1 MAIIYSYPYVS
12 TVNNSDTLVISVSDT
27 TADNGF
33 LTKSLTADDLASY
46 VTARVN
52 LNFLGDTGT
61 GIVNLDTQN
70 LTVAG
75 TTNQI
80 DTVASAQTLT
90 VSLPSTLVVPGTMQV
105 VGTANFD
112 SNVTIDIGLTVEDF
126 FISNG
131 NVRLLGPTPFGTT
144 NTLTVNGNTT
154 HNGKL
159 TVTDHLV
166 VTGSTPS
173 TLNALTSLQVNG
185 AADVSG
191 VLTMENNIDMTLNG
205 NIINLLNPVQAQDAA
220 TKAYVD
226 GLVSGGLSFRG
237 SFRADT
243 GEILSG
249 ANTGS
254 YLYNC
259 PGGAG
264 TRVAVSTGDYY
275 IVANTSGNFYCSGD
289 LLNIGDSI
297 IAVADAAADTSTV
310 NDWATLESDNI
321 EGTGIANTIPLWT
334 DSQVLGDSMLSQ
346 DAGATKVT
354 ISGALDLSSS
364 LINNVLDPVAAQDA
378 ATKSYV
384 DTQVATKVDGTGT
397 TNTLPIWSDGPAGIL
412 GDSVISYDP
421 TSDYIGIGTSN
432 PTQKLAI
439 EAGTGGGILVD
450 TAQAGYLTLGASART
465 ESPYATIR
473 LNTGSGGTAVGGEG
487 LVIGLGANEGQVA
500 NPSIAPSASA
510 EAIRI
515 PASNKV
521 HLTELWKDNGSSSN
535 DKYLLIGNDGEIKVG
550 ENPNTNVTSALAGT
564 DYTLTFWTDGAN
576 RVIGDSTLIM
586 TEVSPGAAN
595 PYSLKFGGGSV
606 ATGIRNSVAIGYETT
621 SSGASSL
628 STGFQTTAS
637 GLHAASFNEGTTAS
651 GSRSAAFGQNTIASG
666 SNCFAIGSGTTA
678 ATSLAFAGGLNS
690 TANPSVNGTTA
701 FAYGNALNVT
711 GQNAAGFGQNN
722 TVSGNK
728 AFASGTNNTVSGT
741 SAFVTGLNNTVSGN
755 NSIVAGN
762 NNSNISS
769 NSFAVGA
776 YNDGA
781 SFAKKLLIGEG
792 LTALAQ
798 GQVTVLVGQ
807 YNATLSADTVFA
819 VGSGSGTTGTPTTTQ
834 TAIAV
839 KEGGA
844 IIMEVL
850 PSSTFSASN
859 DAAADAIGVPA
870 GGLYQNNGVVQV
882 NRGGG
887 STTDPLAGGA
897 TSLNDLTDASTV
909 KGGFNGGNNTENLIL
924 GQVATNLPNLDT
936 TSSFGGN
943 VILQPSASGNPTNLT
958 SGYRNVLITERSGQA
973 LTTGSQ
979 NIAIGTGALNDS
991 VTGNSSVA
999 IGVNA
1004 LSLNTKTGT
1013 THNTAVGTGAGVNS
1027 TTGEKITSIG
1037 ANSGWSSF
1045 PGTGS
1050 NITTIGYQ
1058 AWASSSSASNE
1069 ITLGNSSVTALRCA
1083 VTSITSLS
1091 DERDKKD
1098 ITDLEYGLDF
1108 IESLQPKQFVWD
1120 NRTETA
1126 VTKDEEGN
1134 EITEEIHSANKGKK
1148 DFGFIA
1154 QEVQPLDND
1163 VLRLVYDENPDKL
1176 EMSYGKLVPIL
1187 VKAVKELSDKVKALE
1202 NA

>member
-12 TVNNSDTLVISVSDT
+12 TVNNSDTLVISVSDI

-33 LTKSLTADDLASY
+33 LTKSLTADNLASY

-61 GIVNLDTQN
+61 GVVNLDTQN
-70 LTVAG
+70 LSITG
-75 TTNQI
+75 TANQI

-105 VGTANFD
+105 VGPANFD
-112 SNVTIDIGLTVEDF
+112 SNVTIDLGLTVDDF
-126 FISNG
+126 LIANG

-159 TVTDHLV
+159 TVTDNLL

-173 TLNALTSLQVNG
+173 TLNALTSLQVDG
-185 AADVSG
+185 SAFIG
-191 VLTMENNIDMTLNG
+191 GILTMEDNINMTQNG
-205 NIINLLNPVQAQDAA
+205 RIINLEDPQQAQDAA

-226 GLVSGGLSFRG
+226 GIVSGGFSFRG

-249 ANTGS
+249 VNTGS

-275 IVANTSGNFYCSGD
+275 IVANTDGNFYCSGD

-297 IAVADAAADTSTV
+297 IAVADAAADSSTV

-321 EGTGIANTIPLWT
+321 EGTGVANTIPVWT
-334 DSQVLGDSMLSQ
+334 DSQVLGNSLITSVVDGVFPGSKELTFDTTSGFCKFLG
-346 DAGATKVT
+346 GAKLEDGNLT
-354 ISGALDLSSS
+354 INRSGAPITELNEAFDGNASYGVIKLNKTSSHIVTQIS
-364 LINNVLDPVAAQDA
+364 AQDTQT
-378 ATKSYV
+378 ATTYFSSP
-384 DTQVATKVDGTGT
+384 ATGQET
-397 TNTLPIWSDGPAGIL
+397 TNSALRIDNGTRKVYLPQT
-412 GDSVISYDP
+412 YT
-421 TSDYIGIGTSN
+421 TSGAAADRYLIIGT
-432 PTQKLAI
+432 
-439 EAGTGGGILVD
+439 
-450 TAQAGYLTLGASART
+450 
-465 ESPYATIR
+465 
-473 LNTGSGGTAVGGEG
+473 
-487 LVIGLGANEGQVA
+487 
-500 NPSIAPSASA
+500 
-510 EAIRI
+510 
-515 PASNKV
+515 
-521 HLTELWKDNGSSSN
+521 
-535 DKYLLIGNDGEIKVG
+535 DGEIKVG
-550 ENPNTNVTSALAGT
+550 ENPVSNVTSAVAGT
-564 DYTLTFWTDGAN
+564 DYTLTFWTDGVN
-576 RVIGDSTLIM
+576 RAIGDSTLIM

-606 ATGIRNSVAIGYETT
+606 ASGIRNSVAIGYETT
-621 SSGASSL
+621 SSGPSSL

-637 GLHAASFNEGTTAS
+637 GLHAASFNESTTAS
-651 GSRSAAFGQNTIASG
+651 GSRSAAFGQNTVASG
-666 SNCFAIGSGTTA
+666 SNCFAIGNGTTA

-690 TANPSVNGTTA
+690 TANPSLNGTTA
-701 FAYGNALNVT
+701 FAYGSALNVT

-722 TVSGNK
+722 TVSGSR
-728 AFASGTNNTVSGT
+728 ALASGNGNTVSGT
-741 SAFVTGLNNTVSGN
+741 STFATGFNNTVAGN

-762 NNSNISS
+762 NNSNIGS

-807 YNATLSADTVFA
+807 YNATLSGDTVFA
-819 VGSGSGTTGTPTTTQ
+819 VGSGSGATGTPTTTQ

-839 KEGGA
+839 EEGGA
-844 IIMEVL
+844 ITMEVL
-850 PSSTFSASN
+850 RSSTNYTN
-859 DAAADAIGVPA
+859 DAAAAA
-870 GGLYQNNGVVQV
+870 GGVAQGALYQNNGVLQI

-887 STTDPLAGGA
+887 STTDPLAGGGGA

-909 KGGFNGGNNTENLIL
+909 EGGASSNTDNLIL

-936 TSSFGGN
+936 SNSFGRN
-943 VILQPSASGNPTNLT
+943 VILIPSLDNNPTNFSNGSTNVIIGHDTCIDLTTGGFNVAIGNATLTEITDGNRNTAIGTNALQEITASGNGDNVGLGASAGRNAT
-958 SGYRNVLITERSGQA
+958 SG
-973 LTTGSQ
+973 
-979 NIAIGTGALNDS
+979 
-991 VTGNSSVA
+991 TGNTFVGAQSDFPSGAASGSNVTN
-999 IGVNA
+999 IGFQA
-1004 LSLNTKTGT
+1004 QS
-1013 THNTAVGTGAGVNS
+1013 S
-1027 TTGEKITSIG
+1027 TT
-1037 ANSGWSSF
+1037 
-1045 PGTGS
+1045 
-1050 NITTIGYQ
+1050 TI
-1058 AWASSSSASNE
+1058 SNE

-1098 ITDLEYGLDF
+1098 ITELEHGLEF

-1120 NRTETA
+1120 NRTETT
-1126 VTKDEEGN
+1126 VTIDEEGN
-1134 EITEEIHSANKGKK
+1134 EVTQEIHSANKGKK

-1154 QEVQPLDND
+1154 QDVQALDND

>member
-1 MAIIYSYPYVS
+1 MAIIYSYPYVN

-27 TADNGF
+27 TEDSGF
-33 LTKSLTADDLASY
+33 LTRSLTAANLASY

-61 GIVNLDTQN
+61 GIINLDTQT

-112 SNVTIDIGLTVEDF
+112 SNVTMDIGLTVEDF
-126 FISNG
+126 LISNG

-144 NTLTVNGNTT
+144 NTLTINGNTT

-173 TLNALTSLQVNG
+173 TLNALTSLQVNSTASIG
-185 AADVSG
+185 GDTSIGGSLDVLNT
-191 VLTMENNIDMTLNG
+191 LTVTDNQGNG
-205 NIINLLNPVQAQDAA
+205 STIASLLSMGSNRITNLSNPTGAQDAA

-226 GLVSGGLSFRG
+226 GLVSAGLIFKG

-249 ANTGS
+249 SNTGS

-264 TRVAVSTGDYY
+264 TRVAVSVGDYY
-275 IVANTSGNFYCSGD
+275 IVANTGGQFYCSGD
-289 LLNIGDSI
+289 LLNVGDSI
-297 IAVADAAADTSTV
+297 IAVADAAADSSTA

-321 EGTGIANTIPLWT
+321 EGTGLANTIPLWT
-334 DSQVLGDSMLSQ
+334 DSQVLGNSMLSQ

-354 ISGALDLSSS
+354 ISGSLDLSSS

-384 DTQVATKVDGTGT
+384 DASGVNGTGT
-397 TNTLPIWSDGPAGIL
+397 TQTLPIWSDGPAGIL
-412 GDSVISYDP
+412 GDSIVHYDP
-421 TSDYIGIGTSN
+421 TLDYIGIGTST
-432 PTQKLAI
+432 PTQKLAVKP
-439 EAGTGGGILVD
+439 GTEGGVLID
-450 TAQAGYLTLGASART
+450 TTQAGYLTLGATART

-473 LNTGSGGTAVGGEG
+473 LNTSSGTPITGGEG
-487 LVIGLGANEGQVA
+487 LVIGLGAAEGEVA
-500 NPSIAPSASA
+500 NTSITPNANY

-515 PASNKV
+515 PSSNKV
-521 HLTELWKDNGSSSN
+521 HLTETWRDNGAFGV
-535 DKYLLIGNDGEIKVG
+535 DKYLLIGVNGEIKVG
-550 ENPNTNVTSALAGT
+550 ENPSTNVTAALAGGA
-564 DYTLTFWTDGAN
+564 DYTLTFWTDAAN

-606 ATGIRNSVAIGYETT
+606 ASGVRNSVAIGYETT

-666 SNCFAIGSGTTA
+666 SNCFAIGNGTTA

-690 TANPSVNGTTA
+690 TANPSLNGTTA
-701 FAYGNALNVT
+701 FAYGNVLNVT
-711 GQNAAGFGQNN
+711 GQNAAAFGQANI
-722 TVSGNK
+722 VSGSR
-728 AFASGTNNTVSGT
+728 ALASGTSNTVSGT
-741 SAFVTGLNNTVSGN
+741 SAFATGFNNTVAGN

-762 NNSNISS
+762 NNSNIGA
-769 NSFAVGA
+769 NSFAVGG

-798 GQVTVLVGQ
+798 GQATVLVGQ
-807 YNATLSADTVFA
+807 YNATLASDTVFA
-819 VGSGSGTTGTPTTTQ
+819 VGSGSGATGTPTTTQ
-834 TAIAV
+834 TPIAV

-850 PSSTFSASN
+850 RSSTSYA
-859 DAAADAIGVPA
+859 DDVAAAA
-870 GGLYQNNGVVQV
+870 GGVELGELYRNGSVVQI
-882 NRGGG
+882 RI
-887 STTDPLAGGA
+887 S
-897 TSLNDLTDASTV
+897 
-909 KGGFNGGNNTENLIL
+909 
-924 GQVATNLPNLDT
+924 
-936 TSSFGGN
+936 
-943 VILQPSASGNPTNLT
+943 
-958 SGYRNVLITERSGQA
+958 
-973 LTTGSQ
+973 
-979 NIAIGTGALNDS
+979 
-991 VTGNSSVA
+991 
-999 IGVNA
+999 
-1004 LSLNTKTGT
+1004 
-1013 THNTAVGTGAGVNS
+1013 
-1027 TTGEKITSIG
+1027 
-1037 ANSGWSSF
+1037 
-1045 PGTGS
+1045 
-1050 NITTIGYQ
+1050 
-1058 AWASSSSASNE
+1058 
-1069 ITLGNSSVTALRCA
+1069 
-1083 VTSITSLS
+1083 
-1091 DERDKKD
+1091 
-1098 ITDLEYGLDF
+1098 
-1108 IESLQPKQFVWD
+1108 
-1120 NRTETA
+1120 
-1126 VTKDEEGN
+1126 
-1134 EITEEIHSANKGKK
+1134 
-1148 DFGFIA
+1148 
-1154 QEVQPLDND
+1154 
-1163 VLRLVYDENPDKL
+1163 
-1176 EMSYGKLVPIL
+1176 
-1187 VKAVKELSDKVKALE
+1187 
-1202 NA
+1202 

>member
-33 LTKSLTADDLASY
+33 LTKSLTADNLASY

-61 GIVNLDTQN
+61 GIINLDTQN

-105 VGTANFD
+105 VGTANFN
-112 SNVTIDIGLTVEDF
+112 SNVTMDIGLTVEDF
-126 FISNG
+126 LISNG

-144 NTLTVNGNTT
+144 STLTINGNTT

-173 TLNALTSLQVNG
+173 TLNALTSLQVDG
-185 AADVSG
+185 AAAIGG
-191 VLTMENNIDMTLNG
+191 VLTMEDNIDMTLNG

-226 GLVSGGLSFRG
+226 SLVSGGFVFKG

-249 ANTGS
+249 INTGS

-264 TRVAVSTGDYY
+264 TRVAVSVGDYY
-275 IVANTSGNFYCSGD
+275 IVANTGGNFYCSGD
-289 LLNIGDSI
+289 LLNVGDSI
-297 IAVADAAADTSTV
+297 IAVADAAADSSTV

-346 DAGATKVT
+346 DVGATKVT

-397 TNTLPIWSDGPAGIL
+397 TNTLPVWLDGPAGIL
-412 GDSVISYDP
+412 GDSLITSVVGGIFPGSKELTFDTTSGLCKFLGGAKLEDGNLTIERSGAPIVQLQESFDGNASYGVMVLRKSSSHNVTQISAQDTLGTANITYFSSPATGQETTNSALRIDNVTRKVYLP
-421 TSDYIGIGTSN
+421 QTYTSSSAIADRYLIIGT
-432 PTQKLAI
+432 
-439 EAGTGGGILVD
+439 
-450 TAQAGYLTLGASART
+450 
-465 ESPYATIR
+465 
-473 LNTGSGGTAVGGEG
+473 
-487 LVIGLGANEGQVA
+487 
-500 NPSIAPSASA
+500 
-510 EAIRI
+510 
-515 PASNKV
+515 
-521 HLTELWKDNGSSSN
+521 
-535 DKYLLIGNDGEIKVG
+535 DGEIKVG
-550 ENPNTNVTSALAGT
+550 ENPNSNVTSGVAGT
-564 DYTLTFWTDGAN
+564 DYTLTFWTDGVN

-606 ATGIRNSVAIGYETT
+606 ANGVRNSVAIGYETT
-621 SSGASSL
+621 SSGASSF

-666 SNCFAIGSGTTA
+666 SNCFAIGNGTTA

-690 TANPSVNGTTA
+690 TANPSLNGTTA

-711 GQNAAGFGQNN
+711 GQNAAAFGQANTVSGSRAFASGSSN
-722 TVSGNK
+722 TVSGNS
-728 AFASGTNNTVSGT
+728 AFATGFNNTV
-741 SAFVTGLNNTVSGN
+741 AGN

-762 NNSNISS
+762 NNSNIGA
-769 NSFAVGA
+769 NSFAVGG

-807 YNATLSADTVFA
+807 YNATLSGNTVFA

-834 TAIAV
+834 TPIAV

-850 PSSTFSASN
+850 RSSTSYA
-859 DAAADAIGVPA
+859 DDVAAAA
-870 GGLYQNNGVVQV
+870 GGVELGELYRNGSVVQI
-882 NRGGG
+882 RI
-887 STTDPLAGGA
+887 S
-897 TSLNDLTDASTV
+897 
-909 KGGFNGGNNTENLIL
+909 
-924 GQVATNLPNLDT
+924 
-936 TSSFGGN
+936 
-943 VILQPSASGNPTNLT
+943 
-958 SGYRNVLITERSGQA
+958 
-973 LTTGSQ
+973 
-979 NIAIGTGALNDS
+979 
-991 VTGNSSVA
+991 
-999 IGVNA
+999 
-1004 LSLNTKTGT
+1004 
-1013 THNTAVGTGAGVNS
+1013 
-1027 TTGEKITSIG
+1027 
-1037 ANSGWSSF
+1037 
-1045 PGTGS
+1045 
-1050 NITTIGYQ
+1050 
-1058 AWASSSSASNE
+1058 
-1069 ITLGNSSVTALRCA
+1069 
-1083 VTSITSLS
+1083 
-1091 DERDKKD
+1091 
-1098 ITDLEYGLDF
+1098 
-1108 IESLQPKQFVWD
+1108 
-1120 NRTETA
+1120 
-1126 VTKDEEGN
+1126 
-1134 EITEEIHSANKGKK
+1134 
-1148 DFGFIA
+1148 
-1154 QEVQPLDND
+1154 
-1163 VLRLVYDENPDKL
+1163 
-1176 EMSYGKLVPIL
+1176 
-1187 VKAVKELSDKVKALE
+1187 
-1202 NA
+1202 

>member
-61 GIVNLDTQN
+61 GIINLDTQN

-90 VSLPSTLVVPGTMQV
+90 VSLPSTLVVPGTMRV

-112 SNVTIDIGLTVEDF
+112 SNVTMDIGLTVEDF
-126 FISNG
+126 LISNG

-166 VTGSTPS
+166 VTGATTSS
-173 TLNALTSLQVNG
+173 ISNALTVGTNLTVSANATVGADLTVGNDVQIDNDAQIDGSLTVNNLTQTLSLQVDG
-185 AADVSG
+185 LATISG
-191 VLTMENNIDMTLNG
+191 ELTMEDNIDMTLNG
-205 NIINLLNPVQAQDAA
+205 RVINLDGPIDAQDAA

-226 GLVSGGLSFRG
+226 GLVSGGLTFKG

-249 ANTGS
+249 SNTGS

-275 IVANTSGNFYCSGD
+275 VVANTDGQFYCSGD
-289 LLNIGDSI
+289 LLNVGDSI
-297 IAVADAAADTSTV
+297 IAVADAAADSSTI
-310 NDWATLESDNI
+310 NDWSIIESDNV
-321 EGTGIANTIPLWT
+321 EGTGITNYIPKWT
-334 DSQVLGDSMLSQ
+334 DSQVLGDS
-346 DAGATKVT
+346 
-354 ISGALDLSSS
+354 I
-364 LINNVLDPVAAQDA
+364 IYHDPV
-378 ATKSYV
+378 
-384 DTQVATKVDGTGT
+384 
-397 TNTLPIWSDGPAGIL
+397 N
-412 GDSVISYDP
+412 
-421 TSDYIGIGTSN
+421 DYIGIGTST
-432 PTQKLAI
+432 PTQTLTVKP
-439 EAGTGGGILVD
+439 GTGGGISVD
-450 TAQAGYLTLGASART
+450 TTQASYLTLGASART

-473 LNTGSGGTAVGGEG
+473 LNNTGGGGGGEG
-487 LVIGLGANEGQVA
+487 LVIGLGEGEGQVT
-500 NPSIAPSASA
+500 NPSITPTASA

-521 HLTELWKDNGSSSN
+521 HLTELWKDNGLFSV
-535 DKYLLIGNDGEIKVG
+535 DKYLLIGDDGEIKVG
-550 ENPNTNVTSALAGT
+550 ENPSTNVTSAVAGT

-606 ATGIRNSVAIGYETT
+606 ASGVRNSVAIGYETT

-628 STGFQTTAS
+628 STGFQTTSS

-666 SNCFAIGSGTTA
+666 SNCFAIGNGTTA

-690 TANPSVNGTTA
+690 TANPSLNGTTA
-701 FAYGNALNVT
+701 FAYGNVLNVT
-711 GQNAAGFGQNN
+711 GQNAAAFGQAN
-722 TVSGNK
+722 TVSGNR
-728 AFASGTNNTVSGT
+728 ALASGTSNTVSGT
-741 SAFVTGLNNTVSGN
+741 STFATGFNNTVAGN

-762 NNSNISS
+762 NNSNIGA

-798 GQVTVLVGQ
+798 GQATVLVGQ
-807 YNATLSADTVFA
+807 YNATLASDTVFA

-834 TAIAV
+834 TPIAV

-850 PSSTFSASN
+850 RSSTSYA
-859 DAAADAIGVPA
+859 DDVAAAA
-870 GGLYQNNGVVQV
+870 GGVELGELYRNGSVVQI
-882 NRGGG
+882 RI
-887 STTDPLAGGA
+887 S
-897 TSLNDLTDASTV
+897 
-909 KGGFNGGNNTENLIL
+909 
-924 GQVATNLPNLDT
+924 
-936 TSSFGGN
+936 
-943 VILQPSASGNPTNLT
+943 
-958 SGYRNVLITERSGQA
+958 
-973 LTTGSQ
+973 
-979 NIAIGTGALNDS
+979 
-991 VTGNSSVA
+991 
-999 IGVNA
+999 
-1004 LSLNTKTGT
+1004 
-1013 THNTAVGTGAGVNS
+1013 
-1027 TTGEKITSIG
+1027 
-1037 ANSGWSSF
+1037 
-1045 PGTGS
+1045 
-1050 NITTIGYQ
+1050 
-1058 AWASSSSASNE
+1058 
-1069 ITLGNSSVTALRCA
+1069 
-1083 VTSITSLS
+1083 
-1091 DERDKKD
+1091 
-1098 ITDLEYGLDF
+1098 
-1108 IESLQPKQFVWD
+1108 
-1120 NRTETA
+1120 
-1126 VTKDEEGN
+1126 
-1134 EITEEIHSANKGKK
+1134 
-1148 DFGFIA
+1148 
-1154 QEVQPLDND
+1154 
-1163 VLRLVYDENPDKL
+1163 
-1176 EMSYGKLVPIL
+1176 
-1187 VKAVKELSDKVKALE
+1187 
-1202 NA
+1202 

>member
-70 LTVAG
+70 LTLSG
-75 TTNQI
+75 TANQI

-112 SNVTIDIGLTVEDF
+112 SNVTMDIGLTVEDF

-131 NVRLLGPTPFGTT
+131 NVRLLGATPFGTT

-173 TLNALTSLQVNG
+173 TLNTLTSLQVDGG
-185 AADVSG
+185 ATVGG
-191 VLTMENNIDMTLNG
+191 VLTMEDNIDMTLNG

-226 GLVSGGLSFRG
+226 SLVSGGLSFRG

-249 ANTGS
+249 INTGS

-264 TRVAVSTGDYY
+264 TRVSVITGDYY
-275 IVANTSGNFYCSGD
+275 IVANTGGQFYCSGD
-289 LLNIGDSI
+289 LLNVGDSI
-297 IAVADAAADTSTV
+297 IAVADAAADSSTV
-310 NDWATLESDNI
+310 NDWSTIESDNV
-321 EGTGIANTIPLWT
+321 EGTGITNYIPKWT
-334 DSQVLGDSMLSQ
+334 DSQVLGDS
-346 DAGATKVT
+346 
-354 ISGALDLSSS
+354 I
-364 LINNVLDPVAAQDA
+364 IYHDP
-378 ATKSYV
+378 
-384 DTQVATKVDGTGT
+384 
-397 TNTLPIWSDGPAGIL
+397 SDF
-412 GDSVISYDP
+412 
-421 TSDYIGIGTSN
+421 IGIGTTT
-432 PTQKLAI
+432 PTQKLTVKP
-439 EAGTGGGILVD
+439 GTGGGVLID
-450 TAQAGYLTLGASART
+450 TTQASYLTLGATART

-473 LNTGSGGTAVGGEG
+473 FNTGSAGPVTGSEG
-487 LVIGLGANEGQVA
+487 LVIGLAAAEGEVA
-500 NPSIAPSASA
+500 NPSITPTASA

-521 HLTELWKDNGSSSN
+521 HLTELWKDNGSFSVE
-535 DKYLLIGNDGEIKVG
+535 KYLLIGNDGEIKVG
-550 ENPNTNVTSALAGT
+550 ENPSTNVTSAVAGT

-606 ATGIRNSVAIGYETT
+606 ASGIRNSVAIGYETT

-666 SNCFAIGSGTTA
+666 SNCFAIGNGTTA

-690 TANPSVNGTTA
+690 TANPSLNGTTA

-711 GQNAAGFGQNN
+711 GQNAASFGQANI
-722 TVSGNK
+722 VSGNR
-728 AFASGTNNTVSGT
+728 ALASGSSNTVSGT
-741 SAFVTGLNNTVSGN
+741 STFATGFNNTVAGN

-762 NNSNISS
+762 NNSNIGA

-807 YNATLSADTVFA
+807 YNATLSGGTVFA

-834 TAIAV
+834 TPIAV

-850 PSSTFSASN
+850 RSSTSYA
-859 DAAADAIGVPA
+859 DDVAAAA
-870 GGLYQNNGVVQV
+870 GGVELGELYRNGSVVQI
-882 NRGGG
+882 RI
-887 STTDPLAGGA
+887 S
-897 TSLNDLTDASTV
+897 
-909 KGGFNGGNNTENLIL
+909 
-924 GQVATNLPNLDT
+924 
-936 TSSFGGN
+936 
-943 VILQPSASGNPTNLT
+943 
-958 SGYRNVLITERSGQA
+958 
-973 LTTGSQ
+973 
-979 NIAIGTGALNDS
+979 
-991 VTGNSSVA
+991 
-999 IGVNA
+999 
-1004 LSLNTKTGT
+1004 
-1013 THNTAVGTGAGVNS
+1013 
-1027 TTGEKITSIG
+1027 
-1037 ANSGWSSF
+1037 
-1045 PGTGS
+1045 
-1050 NITTIGYQ
+1050 
-1058 AWASSSSASNE
+1058 
-1069 ITLGNSSVTALRCA
+1069 
-1083 VTSITSLS
+1083 
-1091 DERDKKD
+1091 
-1098 ITDLEYGLDF
+1098 
-1108 IESLQPKQFVWD
+1108 
-1120 NRTETA
+1120 
-1126 VTKDEEGN
+1126 
-1134 EITEEIHSANKGKK
+1134 
-1148 DFGFIA
+1148 
-1154 QEVQPLDND
+1154 
-1163 VLRLVYDENPDKL
+1163 
-1176 EMSYGKLVPIL
+1176 
-1187 VKAVKELSDKVKALE
+1187 
-1202 NA
+1202 